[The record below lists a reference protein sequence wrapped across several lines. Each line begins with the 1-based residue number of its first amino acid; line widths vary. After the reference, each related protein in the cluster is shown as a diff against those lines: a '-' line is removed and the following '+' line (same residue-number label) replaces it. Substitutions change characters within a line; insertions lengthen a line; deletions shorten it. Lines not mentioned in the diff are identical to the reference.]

1 MHLKIMFWLGIMIPT
16 MLFVLMDTTA
26 EQSTPR
32 FVSDIRLDLTVEGVA
47 GGEPGVLRVGFCL
60 PNEQNV
66 FCFHL
71 KGIWE
76 LNKQGFRR
84 NISYKSEV

>member
-1 MHLKIMFWLGIMIPT
+1 MIPT
-16 MLFVLMDTTA
+16 MLFVLMGATD

-32 FVSDIRLDLTVEGVA
+32 FVPAIWLDLTVEGV
-47 GGEPGVLRVGFCL
+47 GGEQPEVPRVGFCL
-60 PNEQNV
+60 PNEQNI

-76 LNKQGFRR
+76 LNKKGFRR